1 MYFNILF
8 ALWIAQRY
16 ETARHEQNLAAWGPS
31 NGPLGLK
38 PRFGFFDEVFRHVF
52 APKPNRA
59 GHAVWGSAESNAFG
73 PRPEWQERHNHRA
86 NAVLNVSKCMDIM
99 TQLYKLNENWH
110 RLSTADIHQYSKC
123 SEYLLHS
130 GRCKQWKHSKWR
142 GSRNAP

>member
-52 APKPNRA
+52 APKPNRT
-59 GHAVWGSAESNAFG
+59 GHAVWVRQRGRQCIRTQARVAGKTQPQGKWS
-73 PRPEWQERHNHRA
+73 
-86 NAVLNVSKCMDIM
+86 SKCMDIM
-99 TQLYKLNENWH
+99 TQLYKLNKNWR
-110 RLSTADIHQYSKC
+110 RLSTADIYQYSKC
-123 SEYLLHS
+123 SEYLWHS